1 MQEFLWEFSQHHHLW
16 KGMKKVEGNE
26 GGEKREGIGTGQ
38 IERVGC
44 DAISQNASA
53 NPTGISETWMV
64 FQR

>member
-1 MQEFLWEFSQHHHLW
+1 
-16 KGMKKVEGNE
+16 MKE
-26 GGEKREGIGTGQ
+26 EKRREGIGTGQ
-38 IERVGC
+38 MEKVGS

>member
-1 MQEFLWEFSQHHHLW
+1 
-16 KGMKKVEGNE
+16 MKKVEGNE

-38 IERVGC
+38 MERVGC